1 MPGEKSPA
9 LGWAQVSTTAFIGLV
24 GVLFTLLTTHQQE
37 KNRKTMMAV
46 QLMSQREQAET
57 SFRSEMFQTMLQGLL
72 GPETAAPTERLAI
85 LRLFQ
90 HNFHDMF
97 NGRAFFDVLEKDSI
111 NVDPDDREK
120 FIKDLT
126 SLAREIGGLQEN
138 LIESLTEKRF
148 KTFTLPVN
156 ANTTID
162 IPQRSDK
169 DDKDGEHHRLWIR
182 LDSVMKNR
190 ARVFVDFDFHVPTDT
205 APPPDTMTFSPDT
218 VTFWVE
224 YFDTPFT
231 DNTLLMDGHRIA
243 FILKYANT
251 VVYPRQ
257 AMFKVIEFPANF
269 ILSGYR
275 PSVKYVD
282 ELFAEIKQ

>member
-9 LGWAQVSTTAFIGLV
+9 LGWAQVSATAFIGLV
-24 GVLFTLLTTHQQE
+24 GVLFTLLTTHQQAE
-37 KNRKTMMAV
+37 NRRTMMAV
-46 QLMSQREQAET
+46 QLMSEREQAET
-57 SFRSEMFQTMLQGLL
+57 GFRSEMFQTMLQGLL
-72 GPETAAPTERLAI
+72 GPETAAPPERLTI

-90 HNFHDMF
+90 HNFHNMF
-97 NGRAFFDVLEKDSI
+97 NGRALFDVLEKDSI
-111 NVDPDDREK
+111 KLHVDDREK

-138 LIESLTEKRF
+138 LIESLTNKRF
-148 KTFTLPVN
+148 KTFTLLVN
-156 ANTTID
+156 ADTTID
-162 IPQRSDK
+162 ISQRGDK

-190 ARVFVDFDFHVPTDT
+190 ARVFVDFDFHAPTDT
-205 APPPDTMTFSPDT
+205 APPPDT

-224 YFDTPFT
+224 YFDVPFT

-243 FILKYANT
+243 FILKYANIE
-251 VVYPRQ
+251 VHPHQ
-257 AMFKVIEFPANF
+257 AMFKVVEFPADY

-275 PSVKYVD
+275 PSVRHVG
-282 ELFAEIKQ
+282 ELFGEIKH

>member
-190 ARVFVDFDFHVPTDT
+190 VRVFVDFDFHVPTDT